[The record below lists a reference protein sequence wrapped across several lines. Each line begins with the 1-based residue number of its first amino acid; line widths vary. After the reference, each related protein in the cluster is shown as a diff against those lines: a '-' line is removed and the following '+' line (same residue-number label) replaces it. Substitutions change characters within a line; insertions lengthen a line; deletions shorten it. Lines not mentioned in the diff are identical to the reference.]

1 MRRSV
6 MELTAYQRANSV
18 LFEGYLYATLDFAE
32 PEEKTIGTQSAV
44 LTLPLGWEDAP
55 NESDIVNDVIAK
67 YPWGTLIVVAAD
79 GSGFGTSAYTK
90 QGGVGTRLFEEVLVS
105 TGER

>member
-32 PEEKTIGTQSAV
+32 PEEKTIGTHRMNQ
-44 LTLPLGWEDAP
+44 
-55 NESDIVNDVIAK
+55 
-67 YPWGTLIVVAAD
+67 
-79 GSGFGTSAYTK
+79 TS
-90 QGGVGTRLFEEVLVS
+90 
-105 TGER
+105 